1 MSNNDKEIIKETKS
15 YFLPTS
21 KGMKVSIEVDGKTIW
36 YRDEE
41 KLEGMMSTG
50 YIKDGTQ
57 EKIIAALENALF
69 QAKGQMQLADN
80 VD

>member
-1 MSNNDKEIIKETKS
+1 
-15 YFLPTS
+15 
-21 KGMKVSIEVDGKTIW
+21 MKVSIEVNGKTIW

-41 KLEGMMSTG
+41 KLEGMASTG

-69 QAKGQMQLADN
+69 QAKGELSCWND
-80 VD
+80 

>member
-1 MSNNDKEIIKETKS
+1 
-15 YFLPTS
+15 
-21 KGMKVSIEVDGKTIW
+21 MKVSIEVNGKTIW

-57 EKIIAALENALF
+57 QKIITALESALF

>member
-1 MSNNDKEIIKETKS
+1 MSNNDKEIFKETKS
-15 YFLPTS
+15 YFLPIS

-36 YRDEE
+36 YRDED

-57 EKIIAALENALF
+57 EKIIAALESALF

>member
-1 MSNNDKEIIKETKS
+1 MSNNDKEIFKETKS
-15 YFLPTS
+15 YFLPTA
-21 KGMKVSIEVDGKTIW
+21 KGMKVSIEVNGKTIW

-57 EKIIAALENALF
+57 EKIIAALESALF

>member
-1 MSNNDKEIIKETKS
+1 
-15 YFLPTS
+15 
-21 KGMKVSIEVDGKTIW
+21 MKVSIEVNGKTIW

-57 EKIIAALENALF
+57 EKIIVALESALF

>member
-1 MSNNDKEIIKETKS
+1 
-15 YFLPTS
+15 
-21 KGMKVSIEVDGKTIW
+21 MKVSIEVNGKTIW

-57 EKIIAALENALF
+57 EKIIAALESALF

-80 VD
+80 VDWISYVCAMSSW

>member
-1 MSNNDKEIIKETKS
+1 
-15 YFLPTS
+15 
-21 KGMKVSIEVDGKTIW
+21 MKVSIEVNGKTIW

-41 KLEGMMSTG
+41 KLEGMASTG

-57 EKIIAALENALF
+57 EKIIAALESALF

-80 VD
+80 VDWISYISSMSSR

>member
-1 MSNNDKEIIKETKS
+1 
-15 YFLPTS
+15 
-21 KGMKVSIEVDGKTIW
+21 MKVSIEVNGKTIW

-41 KLEGMMSTG
+41 KLEGMASTG

-57 EKIIAALENALF
+57 EKIIAALESALF